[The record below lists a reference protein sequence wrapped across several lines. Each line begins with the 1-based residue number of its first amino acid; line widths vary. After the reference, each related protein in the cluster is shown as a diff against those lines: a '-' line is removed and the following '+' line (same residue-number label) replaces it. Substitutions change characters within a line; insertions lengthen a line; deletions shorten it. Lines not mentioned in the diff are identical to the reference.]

1 MSITTTYLWERER
14 SAYLLAHSRPGT
26 SRRRRAEVL
35 ARKARRGQRA
45 GTGVAGSALHDEVT
59 PSLWRR
65 LTSKDDDTE
74 SLARGL
80 FVGLG
85 ACVGL
90 ALVGPAVLLG
100 WSVYKALERF
110 AAPRIGRLP
119 MWPGAAITAGLLL
132 VLIPLGVLPVGAEV
146 GLLPHLPIIQI
157 VYSKLDWLAWQVVLF
172 PAVTA
177 YLIWAWGWAGVP
189 KNAVGK
195 PEKNKDGSFR
205 VTPDEEKVALS
216 VAEPEAQPEAVEA
229 EKKPVKRMRL
239 AQPQEQAPVDMDELD
254 PDELP
259 PPALPDDDFSDYDDY
274 DDYDED
280 ERGYL

>member
-59 PSLWRR
+59 PALWRR
-65 LTSKDDDTE
+65 LVSKDDDTE

-85 ACVGL
+85 ACAGL
-90 ALVGPAVLLG
+90 VLVGPAVLIG
-100 WSVYKALERF
+100 WCAYKALERL

-119 MWPGAAITAGLLL
+119 VWPGVAITVALLL
-132 VLIPLGVLPVGAEV
+132 VLVPLGVLPVGAQV
-146 GLLPHLPIIQI
+146 HLLPHLPIVQV
-157 VYSKLDWLAWQVVLF
+157 VYSKLDWLTWQIVLA
-172 PAVTA
+172 PAVTS
-177 YLIWAWGWAGVP
+177 YLVWAWGWAGVP
-189 KNAVGK
+189 KGAVK
-195 PEKNKDGSFR
+195 PAEKNADGSFR
-205 VTPDEEKVALS
+205 VTPDEEKVNLATI
-216 VAEPEAQPEAVEA
+216 EPEAVDA
-229 EKKPVKRMRL
+229 EQKPQVRRVVRRVRL
-239 AQPQEQAPVDMDELD
+239 AQPQEQAPVDMADLN
-254 PDELP
+254 PDELPP
-259 PPALPDDDFSDYDDY
+259 PPALPDDDFSDYDHY
-274 DDYDED
+274 DD

>member
-1 MSITTTYLWERER
+1 MSTTTYLWERER
-14 SAYLLAHSRPGT
+14 SAHLLAHSRPGT

-85 ACVGL
+85 ACAGL
-90 ALVGPAVLLG
+90 VLVGPAVLLG
-100 WSVYKALERF
+100 WGVYKALEHF
-110 AAPRIGRLP
+110 AAPRVGRLP
-119 MWPGAAITAGLLL
+119 AWPGVAITAVLL
-132 VLIPLGVLPVGAEV
+132 VLIPLGVLPVGAQV
-146 GLLPHLPIIQI
+146 HLLPHLPIVQV
-157 VYSKLDWLAWQVVLF
+157 VYSKLDWLVWQIVLF

-189 KNAVGK
+189 KNAVSK
-195 PEKNKDGSFR
+195 PEKNADGSFR

-216 VAEPEAQPEAVEA
+216 IAEKDAQVEAVDA
-229 EKKPVKRMRL
+229 EQKPQVKRVVRRVRL
-239 AQPQEQAPVDMDELD
+239 AQPQEQEPVDMGELD

-259 PPALPDDDFSDYDDY
+259 PPPDLPDDDFNDYDHY
-274 DDYDED
+274 DD
-280 ERGYL
+280 ERDYL

>member
-1 MSITTTYLWERER
+1 MSTTTYLWERER

-26 SRRRRAEVL
+26 SRRRRAEFL

-65 LTSKDDDTE
+65 LTSKDDDQE

-100 WSVYKALERF
+100 WGAYKALERF
-110 AAPRIGRLP
+110 VAPKVGRLP
-119 MWPGAAITAGLLL
+119 AWPGGAITAVVLLA
-132 VLIPLGVLPVGAEV
+132 LIPLGVLPVGV
-146 GLLPHLPIIQI
+146 GVNVLPHLPIVQVIYSKFDWFAWQI
-157 VYSKLDWLAWQVVLF
+157 VLT
-172 PAVTA
+172 PAVTS
-177 YLIWAWGWAGVP
+177 YLVWAWGWAGVP

-195 PEKNKDGSFR
+195 PEKNADGSFR
-205 VTPDEEKVALS
+205 VTPDEEKVNLATI
-216 VAEPEAQPEAVEA
+216 EPEAQPEAVDA
-229 EKKPVKRMRL
+229 EQKPVKRVVRRVRL
-239 AQPQEQAPVDMDELD
+239 AQPQEPADMADLD
-254 PDELP
+254 PDELPP
-259 PPALPDDDFSDYDDY
+259 PPALPDDDFNDY
-274 DDYDED
+274 DDYDET